1 MSDRPTPETD
11 AELHGINAV
20 CKEDRKLD
28 AMTSHARKL
37 ERERDE
43 AREEIEALRHEY
55 HGAKAMASGFKD
67 KIKSLTEERDEAR
80 EENKKF
86 REALEWIAER
96 YDDFKPLHS
105 VAMDAYEMSCI
116 AKSALRKEES

>member
-1 MSDRPTPETD
+1 MSERPTPETD

-43 AREEIEALRHEY
+43 AREALKKCREDSIRDGVSVDALVMLIRLWKNREKKYRNAVKTEWETGDKYASRRYEGESIGTRWAINDLEKLIIEE
-55 HGAKAMASGFKD
+55 GAK
-67 KIKSLTEERDEAR
+67 
-80 EENKKF
+80 
-86 REALEWIAER
+86 
-96 YDDFKPLHS
+96 
-105 VAMDAYEMSCI
+105 
-116 AKSALRKEES
+116 